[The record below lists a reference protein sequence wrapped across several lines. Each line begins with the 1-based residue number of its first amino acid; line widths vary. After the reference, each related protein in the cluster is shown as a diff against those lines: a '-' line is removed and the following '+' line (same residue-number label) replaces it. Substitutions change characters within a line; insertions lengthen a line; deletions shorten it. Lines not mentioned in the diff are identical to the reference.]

1 MPFVFA
7 CLSQGLDANQ
17 FHAGLDEIC
26 SHFGEKHS
34 DEYLNGLV
42 QDVESANA
50 ALFGVMNIASVR
62 RSIYQESR
70 LLNERIVAVSRYI
83 DSCCYVANDEMKAS
97 AMVLRQLFGSYK
109 PFTRMKVDSRI
120 GAVSTLLRNL
130 SQPDMQAHVGK
141 LSELSDRIKEIQNA
155 LEALKAKRL
164 EVDQANSAAPVVLP
178 RKVLKREAADKL
190 ERLVDY
196 LKAMA
201 VKDADTYGGDF
212 AVVPQIITRLNTTR
226 KNKHLNIV
234 VELEDDESEKKDE
247 ASELLASA

>member
-1 MPFVFA
+1 MKKNSLFT
-7 CLSQGLDANQ
+7 GLDANQ

-26 SHFGEKHS
+26 SHFGEKRS
-34 DEYLNGLV
+34 DEYLSGLV
-42 QDVESANA
+42 QEVKSANA

-83 DSCCYVANDEMKAS
+83 DSTCYVADAELKAS

-141 LSELSDRIKEIQNA
+141 LSELPDRIKEIQNA
-155 LEALKAKRL
+155 LEALKAKQL

-178 RKVLKREAADKL
+178 RRILKREAADKL
-190 ERLVDY
+190 ESLVDY

-201 VKDADTYGGDF
+201 VKDAAAYGEDF
-212 AVVPQIITRLNTTR
+212 AVVTQIITRLNINR
-226 KNKHLNIV
+226 KSRRLNV
-234 VELEDDESEKKDE
+234 EVELEDDESEKTDE
-247 ASELLASA
+247 ASMLPASA

>member
-1 MPFVFA
+1 M
-7 CLSQGLDANQ
+7 S
-17 FHAGLDEIC
+17 
-26 SHFGEKHS
+26 
-34 DEYLNGLV
+34 
-42 QDVESANA
+42 
-50 ALFGVMNIASVR
+50 
-62 RSIYQESR
+62 
-70 LLNERIVAVSRYI
+70 VAVSRYI
-83 DSCCYVANDEMKAS
+83 DSTCYVADVELKAS
-97 AMVLRQLFGSYK
+97 AVAFRQLFGSYS

-120 GAVSTLLRNL
+120 GAVSTLLHNL

-178 RKVLKREAADKL
+178 RRVLKREAADKL

-196 LKAMA
+196 LKVMA

-212 AVVPQIITRLNTTR
+212 AVVTQIITRLNTTR
-226 KNKHLNIV
+226 KSKHLNII

-247 ASELLASA
+247 ASELPATA

>member
-1 MPFVFA
+1 MKNDSLFT
-7 CLSQGLDANQ
+7 GLGANQ

-26 SHFGEKHS
+26 RHFNGKRS

-42 QDVESANA
+42 QEATHAND
-50 ALFGVMNIASVR
+50 ALFGVMNIASVKR
-62 RSIYQESR
+62 GVRQEAS
-70 LLNERIVAVSRYI
+70 LLNERIVAASRYI
-83 DSCCYVANDEMKAS
+83 DSSCYVADVELKAS
-97 AMVLRQLFGSYK
+97 AMALRQLFSSYK
-109 PFTRMKVDSRI
+109 PFPRMKVDARI

-130 SQPDMQAHVGK
+130 SQPDVQVHVAK
-141 LSELSDRIKEIQNA
+141 LPELTGRIKEIQNA

-178 RKVLKREAADKL
+178 RRVLKREAADKL

-212 AVVPQIITRLNTTR
+212 AVVTQIITRLNTIR
-226 KNKHLNIV
+226 RSKHLYIE